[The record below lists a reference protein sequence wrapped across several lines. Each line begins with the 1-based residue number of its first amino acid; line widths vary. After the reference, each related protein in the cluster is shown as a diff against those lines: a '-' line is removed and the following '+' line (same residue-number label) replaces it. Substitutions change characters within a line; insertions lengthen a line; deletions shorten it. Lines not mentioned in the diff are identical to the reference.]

1 MNISENILKHSLGNV
16 YFLTGSPCGG
26 KTTMCRAL
34 NEKFGFTFFNSN
46 HRAPGFASWTEICQ
60 SDYQPV
66 SSARTEDWDYFFNRP
81 TQEYLSWLD
90 AAVAEYS
97 EYVLIELIKLSQKHT
112 VVTDIDIPVQLM
124 KQITSHKRVACMLTT
139 PDLVVRDFYQREDHR
154 DIYDCIMSLDN
165 PQKALENNKNVLRHL
180 CERASQEALRAGWFC
195 IYRDESSTVE
205 KSLAQLEAHFGLR
218 DGLAQPCK

>member
-1 MNISENILKHSLGNV
+1 
-16 YFLTGSPCGG
+16 
-26 KTTMCRAL
+26 
-34 NEKFGFTFFNSN
+34 
-46 HRAPGFASWTEICQ
+46 
-60 SDYQPV
+60 
-66 SSARTEDWDYFFNRP
+66 
-81 TQEYLSWLD
+81 LD

-112 VVTDIDIPVQLM
+112 VVTDINIPVQLM

-154 DIYDCIMSLDN
+154 DIYNCIMSLDD

-180 CERASQEALRAGWFC
+180 CERASQEARRAGWFC

-205 KSLAQLEAHFGLR
+205 NSLAQLEAHFGLR
-218 DGLAQPCK
+218 DGLAQPCE